1 MEVGV
6 FLNFTVIKFRCEI
19 NDVFSLSLSLS
30 LSLGGFSRMCCCTGD
45 DNKCSNIPEQCLTI
59 GLP

>member
-30 LSLGGFSRMCCCTGD
+30 LSLGGSRECAAALETTTSVVIFQ
-45 DNKCSNIPEQCLTI
+45 NSV
-59 GLP
+59 